1 MPVPPQGVRNAARKA
16 LEVRKEL
23 PPSRQAGTPVGV
35 KRASDLARGANI
47 SLGTIIRMRSYLLR
61 AKPNYDD
68 ARAQGKDIETS
79 KAIQAY
85 YLWGG
90 PRALAWVRSILN

>member
-1 MPVPPQGVRNAARKA
+1 MPIPPQSVRNAAKKA
-16 LEVRKEL
+16 LDIRKEL

-35 KRASDLARGANI
+35 KRASDLARGADV
-47 SLGTIIRMRSYLLR
+47 SRSTIIRMRSYLLR
-61 AKPNYDD
+61 AEKNYKD
-68 ARAQGKDIETS
+68 AVRQGKDIATS

-90 PRALAWVRSILN
+90 PRALAWVRSILK